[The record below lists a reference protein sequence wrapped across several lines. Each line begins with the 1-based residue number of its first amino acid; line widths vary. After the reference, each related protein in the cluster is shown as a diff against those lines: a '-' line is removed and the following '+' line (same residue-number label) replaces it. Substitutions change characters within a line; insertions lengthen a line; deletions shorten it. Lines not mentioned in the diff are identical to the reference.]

1 VACTLLHVISIF
13 DRALLSNIVV
23 DLVIYLFSYF
33 SIANAFQQATE
44 MTGSPA
50 DLLSRRCVT
59 ILKKA
64 LSADVWPNSDLKL
77 AWFDKILITVE
88 GQQPNFNNIC
98 TALELLAFL
107 LTILVSITLVYSV

>member
-1 VACTLLHVISIF
+1 
-13 DRALLSNIVV
+13 
-23 DLVIYLFSYF
+23 
-33 SIANAFQQATE
+33 

-107 LTILVSITLVYSV
+107 LTILVSIRFVCHVNFASVRWQGGATNGITCGPTLISRVVELYPFIFISTRRYMHM

>member
-1 VACTLLHVISIF
+1 MYC
-13 DRALLSNIVV
+13 R
-23 DLVIYLFSYF
+23 
-33 SIANAFQQATE
+33 QATE

-107 LTILVSITLVYSV
+107 LTILVSIRVGVRFSWVLLSRGVQKTEIWFGFRYKKSEHNPNRPKI

>member
-1 VACTLLHVISIF
+1 
-13 DRALLSNIVV
+13 
-23 DLVIYLFSYF
+23 
-33 SIANAFQQATE
+33 
-44 MTGSPA
+44 MTGSPT

-59 ILKKA
+59 ILKRA

-107 LTILVSITLVYSV
+107 LTILVSVTSSSLSPSSSFDDHRRCLIV

>member
-1 VACTLLHVISIF
+1 
-13 DRALLSNIVV
+13 
-23 DLVIYLFSYF
+23 
-33 SIANAFQQATE
+33 

-59 ILKKA
+59 ILKRA

-107 LTILVSITLVYSV
+107 LTILVSVRLECWVTLAMYCMSGMLNITIPCMVQFDTIHCDTLVLCLHVFKY

>member
-1 VACTLLHVISIF
+1 
-13 DRALLSNIVV
+13 
-23 DLVIYLFSYF
+23 
-33 SIANAFQQATE
+33 

-59 ILKKA
+59 ILKRA

-107 LTILVSITLVYSV
+107 LTILVSVGTVLFSVCTNFEDFAQSISNLEILSARLRNVAFRQIQKF

>member
-1 VACTLLHVISIF
+1 
-13 DRALLSNIVV
+13 
-23 DLVIYLFSYF
+23 
-33 SIANAFQQATE
+33 

-107 LTILVSITLVYSV
+107 LTILVSTSHFVFVLVRRVSVFTIQLLIQCNNNVVNGFLCRMPWSGQYKKNH

>member
-1 VACTLLHVISIF
+1 MLL
-13 DRALLSNIVV
+13 L
-23 DLVIYLFSYF
+23 IYLFNYL
-33 SIANAFQQATE
+33 QATD
-44 MTGSPA
+44 MSAVSGSPA

-59 ILKKA
+59 ILKRA

-88 GQQPNFNNIC
+88 GQQPNFNHIC

-107 LTILVSITLVYSV
+107 LTILVSIMPLYVFQFCV

>member
-1 VACTLLHVISIF
+1 MMMMFRQRMLL
-13 DRALLSNIVV
+13 
-23 DLVIYLFSYF
+23 IYLFNYL
-33 SIANAFQQATE
+33 QATE

-107 LTILVSITLVYSV
+107 LTILVSIMRICVVQCTYNISCLNVLLSKLMR

>member
-1 VACTLLHVISIF
+1 MS
-13 DRALLSNIVV
+13 
-23 DLVIYLFSYF
+23 FS
-33 SIANAFQQATE
+33 QATE
-44 MTGSPA
+44 MTSSPA

-107 LTILVSITLVYSV
+107 LTILVSVCFACNVFFRHTFIIFTTV